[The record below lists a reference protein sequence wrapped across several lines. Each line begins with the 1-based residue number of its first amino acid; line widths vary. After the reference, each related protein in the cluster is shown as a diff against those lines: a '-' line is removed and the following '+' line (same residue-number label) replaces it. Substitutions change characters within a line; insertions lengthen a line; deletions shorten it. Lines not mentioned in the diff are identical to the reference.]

1 MKIINLKLVI
11 LLEYK
16 NIKKIFAKGYV
27 QNCSEKVF
35 VIKKVYFISDH
46 LISDLR
52 SEEIVGTVYEKEL
65 QKTNQTEFRVKKVIK
80 RKDNKLHVK
89 WRTYDSSF
97 KNWIYKKDIV

>member
-52 SEEIVGTVYEKEL
+52 SKEIVGTVYEKEL
-65 QKTNQTEFRVKKVIK
+65 QKTNQTEFRVKKVIN